1 MKRLTLLLLVGL
13 VFQLNAQKKI
23 TSIPFELY
31 GDHMF
36 IKVSVDKSEPLDF
49 IFDTGSGL
57 TVLDKNVAEQMKLVK
72 KEAELNQSQTQFELI
87 KHNSIEINGFPME
100 KNINVYA
107 ADLSHLEISL
117 GRDFDGILGYD
128 LLHHHT
134 VHIDY
139 DNLQMD
145 IYDHG
150 NGPKK
155 GDAIPFTLMTS
166 IPTIKGKVV
175 LNNNEAHEGNFFVM
189 TGAGT
194 TLDLNS
200 PAAESW
206 DAINKTGKHYSYPI
220 KGLGEEEALQ
230 FEGHVMS
237 FSFGKQTVEDLPI
250 GISTSKTGIQAD
262 KKVAGIIGNRI
273 LREFNIT
280 IDVPDKMIWIDKNS
294 HFGEKLNINSSG
306 IDVQMSKDM
315 GKVLIHQVIDDSPA
329 SEAGIKENAELIS
342 LNGKPA
348 LSYALPDIKM
358 IFRRSGETAVV
369 KIMQDGEE
377 KEITLK
383 LRSLIE

>member
-1 MKRLTLLLLVGL
+1 
-13 VFQLNAQKKI
+13 
-23 TSIPFELY
+23 
-31 GDHMF
+31 MF

-57 TVLDKNVAEQMKLVK
+57 TVLDKDVAEKMKLIK

-87 KHNSIEINGFPME
+87 KHNTIEINGFPME

-107 ADLSHLEISL
+107 ADLNHLEISL
-117 GRDFDGILGYD
+117 GKDFDGILGYD

-139 DNLQMD
+139 DKLQMD

-150 NGPKK
+150 EGPKK

-166 IPTIKGKVV
+166 IPTIKGEVV
-175 LNNNEAHEGNFFVM
+175 LNNNEKKEGMFFIM

-194 TLDLNS
+194 TLDLNT
-200 PAAESW
+200 PTAESW

-315 GKVLIHQVIDDSPA
+315 SKVLIHQVIDDSPA

-342 LNGKPA
+342 LNGKSA

-358 IFRRSGETAVV
+358 IFRRSGETAVIRI
-369 KIMQDGEE
+369 KQDGEE
-377 KEITLK
+377 KEVTLK
-383 LRSLIE
+383 MKSLIE

>member
-139 DNLQMD
+139 DNLRMD

-150 NGPKK
+150 NGPKN

-175 LNNNEAHEGNFFVM
+175 LNNNEIHEGNFFVM

-206 DAINKTGKHYSYPI
+206 DAISKTGKHYSYPM

-230 FEGHVMS
+230 YEGHVMS
-237 FSFGKQTVEDLPI
+237 FTFGKQTVEDLPI

-315 GKVLIHQVIDDSPA
+315 SKVLIHQVIDDSPA

-342 LNGKPA
+342 LNGKSA

-358 IFRRSGETAVV
+358 IFRRSGETVV
-369 KIMQDGEE
+369 IRVKQDGEE